1 MHYMVQGTGLWGARV
16 WSLTPRSLSPSLL
29 FFFYTVHYSLLCQG
43 REGQGGWAFNHEPRT
58 ARAPG

>member
-1 MHYMVQGTGLWGARV
+1 MCTIRFRGQACGVPGYGLYPPAL
-16 WSLTPRSLSPSLL
+16 SSPSLL
-29 FFFYTVHYSLLCQG
+29 FFYTTPYSLLCQG